1 MIVYSLHCAHGHGFE
16 GWFSSPGEFERQR
29 VAGQLACPM
38 CDGHD
43 VQRLPSAPYVNVGA
57 LPARRLDAPTPEGLR
72 ELKAFLL
79 KNTQDVGRKF
89 PEVARRMHYGE
100 EALRAIR
107 GQVSPEEA
115 EELREEGVP
124 AQRLPPGLVLGEEV
138 H

>member
-16 GWFSSPGEFERQR
+16 GWFASPGEFERQR
-29 VAGQLACPM
+29 EAGLLSCPI

-43 VQRLPSAPYVNVGA
+43 VRRLPSAPYVNVGA
-57 LPARRLDAPTPEGLR
+57 LPARRLEAPTPEVLR

-79 KNTQDVGRKF
+79 KDTQDVGRRF
-89 PEVARRMHYGE
+89 PEIARRIHYGE
-100 EALRAIR
+100 EAQRAIR

-115 EELREEGVP
+115 EELEEEGVP
-124 AQRLPPGLVLGEEV
+124 AVPLPPGLVLGDEV